1 MSCYPLL
8 FDYKDLIAGN
18 GFLAGV
24 LSGGRAFLIEDADG
38 IWMHGVTPGGI
49 SADGESQ
56 KEATAEFRSAYRA
69 ALYDIAAEAVDFLH
83 LQKAV
88 EEFFADEN
96 TVYKT
101 AWQDAVEKV
110 RNGSITSNWLKKRSA
125 DSGRGVQIFHVR
137 EKDGHGPSEAPAKP
151 TLNALD
157 SALLAA

>member
-1 MSCYPLL
+1 MRCYPLL
-8 FDYKDLIAGN
+8 CDYKDLIAGN

-24 LSGGRAFLIEDADG
+24 LSCGRALLIEDDDG
-38 IWMHGVTPGGI
+38 IWMHGVTPGGL

-56 KEATAEFRSAYRA
+56 KEATAAFRSAYRA
-69 ALYDIAAEAVDFLH
+69 ALYDIAAEAVDFPH
-83 LQKAV
+83 FQKAV
-88 EEFFADEN
+88 EGFFADEN

-110 RNGSITSNWLKKRSA
+110 RAGSITSDWLEKRPA
-125 DSGRGVQIFHVR
+125 DLGRGIQVFHIR
-137 EKDGHGPSEAPAKP
+137 EKDGGGPSEAPAEP